1 MSGLKPDTLEPKS
14 IGKDVTLPKTI
25 LSISRAPSWK
35 TWNYSIVNS
44 SVQKKVRCYLGT
56 PSNHFEK
63 VQLSFFFTVLS
74 SFFDK
79 NCTIKN
85 KRQLY

>member
-1 MSGLKPDTLEPKS
+1 MYGLKPDTLEPKS

-44 SVQKKVRCYLGT
+44 SVQKKVRIYLGT
-56 PSNHFEK
+56 PASNHFEK
-63 VQLSFFFTVLS
+63 VQLSFFQMLMAT
-74 SFFDK
+74 
-79 NCTIKN
+79 
-85 KRQLY
+85 